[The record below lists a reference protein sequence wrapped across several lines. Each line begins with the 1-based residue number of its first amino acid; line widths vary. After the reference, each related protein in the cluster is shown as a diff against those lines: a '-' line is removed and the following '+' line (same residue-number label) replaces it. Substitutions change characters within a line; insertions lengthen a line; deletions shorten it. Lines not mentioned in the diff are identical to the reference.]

1 MKLAPDHRAVGPV
14 VVGPVVAD
22 LAADA
27 VVLVVAGM
35 EDAADVIDVNTENH
49 GL

>member
-1 MKLAPDHRAVGPV
+1 MDPAAVGPV
-14 VVGPVVAD
+14 EAGLV
-22 LAADA
+22 ADA
-27 VVLVVAGM
+27 VVLVGAEM